1 VAKVNHRLNKE
12 VLKDVLVEELNFVA
26 KADIPK

>member
-1 VAKVNHRLNKE
+1 LNKD

-26 KADIPK
+26 KEDIPK